1 MSSSTVDVSAVPGS
15 TADGASPSRWSRWS
29 DRLNPILVREVTQ
42 AVKGRAFG
50 LTVFA
55 ALGISVVIALAV
67 VGDGGAGPS
76 SGRNAFNSGLAT
88 LAPLL
93 LFVVPMGAYHSMRLE
108 LSKGIVEQLLLSRL
122 RPWSIVTGKLLAA
135 SVQFVLYVSVM
146 APLLATSYLLR
157 GVDLPTIAL
166 SLVFAALANLG
177 ATAAAISGAAQGV
190 VPAMQG
196 LANVGFAFGLGVA
209 SFGAVGFIVS
219 GEYLRD
225 VSSLLTSTEFGAVTS
240 AIVLAV
246 FAGMTLSGL
255 VAQSFLM
262 HAFENKSTGF
272 RLFLFAM
279 PIVVF
284 AWLFTFVGPTARA
297 EALSAMLFMLTLL
310 GTVFGIFMTTEQGD
324 LSPRVRAHV
333 PRGRLAALCAA
344 PFLPGRDRGMACV
357 LLYLVAIVALVWT
370 QGPSGSGWSGR
381 MFDGLRRLSTY
392 TAAYAVV
399 YLAIAR
405 WLRSRLP
412 ASVGGSHAA
421 RALLPL
427 VLVAFMVV
435 PLLIDVFVHGEV
447 DDWHF
452 GHVMNPFWTIS
463 EFAFRDGH
471 WRITPVLASA
481 AAVVAALQ
489 VPLFVRGV
497 REVLAAAAVRR
508 AAKAEQRVA
517 G

>member
-1 MSSSTVDVSAVPGS
+1 MSSSTVDVG
-15 TADGASPSRWSRWS
+15 GAPASRWSRWS

-42 AVKGRAFG
+42 AVKGRAFVF
-50 LTVFA
+50 TVFA
-55 ALGISVVIALAV
+55 ALGISVVIALTV
-67 VGDGGAGPS
+67 VGNGGVGPS
-76 SGRNAFNSGLAT
+76 SGRNAFNSGFAT

-108 LSKGIVEQLLLSRL
+108 LSKGIVEQLFLSRL

-166 SLVFAALANLG
+166 SLGFAALANLG

-196 LANVGFAFGLGVA
+196 LANVAFAFGLGVA

-225 VSSLLTSTEFGAVTS
+225 VSSLLTSGDFGAVTS
-240 AIVLAV
+240 AIVLGV

-255 VAQSFLM
+255 TAQSFLM
-262 HAFENKSTGF
+262 HAFENRSTGF
-272 RLFLFAM
+272 RVFLSVM
-279 PIVVF
+279 PIAVF
-284 AWLFTFVGPTARA
+284 GWLFTFVGSTARA
-297 EALSAMLFMLTLL
+297 EAQGAMLFMLTLL
-310 GTVFGIFMTTEQGD
+310 GTVFGIFMTTEQRE

-344 PFLPGRDRGMACV
+344 PFLPGRDRGMACL
-357 LLYLVAIVALVWT
+357 LLYLGVILTLVWT
-370 QGPSGSGWSGR
+370 QGPTGSGWSGR
-381 MFDGLRRLSTY
+381 MFDGVRRLSTY

-405 WLRSRLP
+405 WLRSKLP
-412 ASVGGSHAA
+412 QGVGGNHVA

-427 VLVAFMVV
+427 LLVALIVV
-435 PLLIDVFVHGEV
+435 PLLVDVFVQGEV
-447 DDWHF
+447 DGWHF

-481 AAVVAALQ
+481 GAVVAALQ
-489 VPLFVRGV
+489 LPAIVRGV
-497 REVLAAAAVRR
+497 REVLAAAAARR
-508 AAKAEQRVA
+508 AAKAEERVA
-517 G
+517 A